1 MQDSHSFFNVL
12 QQYFA
17 DSTLLPLFVIALVWI
32 VKKWKPEYKR
42 IVIAMALGSILVF
55 NELIYRIFVM
65 AGEGITYYRLLWI
78 VPIVFIVAVFVVES
92 VTKLRKGAQ
101 IIVVCISV
109 LAVVMFSEQITTE
122 KFAFPDNMYQI
133 DNDVIQVAD
142 KVMEL
147 TNGEPAYFLDNGG
160 LDMSIR
166 QYDARIVYTD
176 NEEYGLWAVIEG
188 ESKNVLG
195 SDIIQATHDD
205 RSKYLAL
212 RKDEPLAHRLV
223 ESAGH
228 AQIASTDNYLI
239 YCVDYDRV
247 YWDWEKRTLM
257 SEGNVGQVTMEYVPV
272 TGVDERF
279 GYVYLSDFG
288 AAGNEEVYQ
297 EVFSKI
303 RSLQPEGII
312 INDQLSVNAGWYV
325 DYADQLEELNI
336 PYYSNNQEFQTI
348 EHDKVI
354 VCMMDNRNG
363 ISKET
368 LEKFKELE
376 KKGKPVIV
384 VLSVKVEDMADE
396 FSKFVTDTDFVVQV
410 LSAQKRGYS
419 KELFGEKR
427 LQYAIPVDE
436 NQILSILYLKDFKV
450 VLD

>member
-17 DSTLLPLFVIALVWI
+17 DSALLPLFVIALVWI

-42 IVIAMALGSILVF
+42 IIVAMALGSILVF
-55 NELIYRIFVM
+55 NELIYRVFVI

-78 VPIVFIVAVFVVES
+78 IPIVFIVAIFIVEC
-92 VTKLRKGAQ
+92 VTRLRKDMQ
-101 IIVVCISV
+101 IVVACIFL
-109 LAVVMFSEQITTE
+109 LAVVMFSEQITSE
-122 KFAFPDNMYQI
+122 KLSLPDNIYQV
-133 DNDVIQVAD
+133 DKDVIQVAD

-147 TNGEPAYFLDNGG
+147 SNGERAYLLDNGG
-160 LDMSIR
+160 LDMAIR

-195 SDIIQATHDD
+195 SDIIQATYDD

-257 SEGNVGQVTMEYVPV
+257 SEGNVGQMTMEYVPV

-288 AAGNEEVYQ
+288 DVENESVYQ
-297 EVFSKI
+297 ELFSKI
-303 RSLQPEGII
+303 RALQPEGLI

-325 DYADQLEELNI
+325 DYADQLGELMI
-336 PYYSNNQEFQTI
+336 PYYCNNQEFQTI
-348 EHDKVI
+348 EQDKVI
-354 VCMMDNRNG
+354 ICMMDNRNG

-384 VLSVKVEDMADE
+384 VLSVKVEDIADE
-396 FSKFVTDTDFVVQV
+396 FSKFVTDTDFVVQI
-410 LSAQKRGYS
+410 LSAQKGGYS

-427 LQYAIPVDE
+427 LQYATPVDE
-436 NQILSILYLKDFKV
+436 NQILNILYLKDLKV